1 MIDARQEFKINLLA
15 IDRQMN
21 ILPRRF
27 KMLCNSLLGML
38 FLNVLVLYPLV
49 LQAQDNL
56 RDVPNPDPQFEKET
70 LNVAE
75 GFEVN
80 LFAEEPM
87 LVKPIQMNWD
97 EKGRLWVVGSKN
109 YPQLKPGEVPND
121 KIYVLEDTTGD
132 GRADVS
138 TVFAE
143 GLEIPTGILPG
154 DGGAYVAN
162 STEILHLKDT
172 NGDGK
177 ADQRRRVL
185 SGFGTGDAHHLIH
198 TFRWGPAGRFYF
210 NQSIYIYSHVETPY
224 GVKELKGGG
233 TWRYQPETMELGIYM
248 RGLINPWG
256 LRFNRW
262 GQSFLTDGAG
272 REGINF
278 AFPGATFTAAP
289 GAERILH
296 GLNPGQ
302 PKHSG
307 LDIISGRH
315 FPDSLRGSLITND
328 FRANR
333 INRFVLEE
341 QGSGYVSKQQE
352 DLVWSDNVA
361 FRPVDIT
368 VGPDGAIYVA
378 DWYNPIIQHGEV
390 DFRDPRRDHQH
401 GRIWR
406 ITAKDRPLVEK
417 PDLSEATTTELLNAL
432 KKPEK
437 WTRAQAKRMLKER
450 GIENIVPEL
459 TSWVSNLDT
468 DSPDYEHNLLE
479 ALWVYQSVDAVN
491 ESLLKKVLNAEK
503 HQARAAAVRVLNYW
517 YDEVDN
523 AYSLLQDAAADEHPK
538 VRLEAVIA
546 LRNEKSAESA
556 RTALSVLTSQMDE
569 FLDFA
574 LWQTVRQLEPYWM
587 DRIEEEPEFFDNPKM
602 KAYALKSVNSTQAV
616 KHLVELY
623 QEGKVPEEYN
633 QDVFN
638 SVAKWG
644 RVEDLNVFLDLAM
657 SDKTVHENRRASYLN
672 TLEEAARQQQKKSA
686 NNLDRIIRFVD
697 DENEQVAQSAIKLIG
712 YWKLDQFRGK
722 LADIAHEGSDTA
734 REAAMDALTLMDD
747 EESRQL
753 LVDMTGQEQP
763 VEMRIMAVKRLIS
776 LDISRAADIAVNL
789 LQETSDPEMASQLFS
804 AFFAQT
810 EGPGVLAEK
819 ISGQE
824 LSKDIAQEGVKAIQ
838 QQIPYHRK
846 DDEEVKK
853 LQDVFEKLGGKLPPD
868 RMPQELSNRQI
879 NRLEL
884 DIKASAEPE
893 RGEKIFR
900 RLDCMSCHAIGGAG
914 GTIGPGLSS
923 LGANAPT
930 DYIIQSLLNP
940 SEDIKDGY
948 ELNRIVRN
956 DGSVVTGY
964 VVNESNS
971 EVVIQDVAGNNISI
985 PQSQIDVHET
995 VPGSLMPPGL
1005 TSSLEREE
1013 FIDLVG
1019 FLSKVGEQGEF
1030 RIPNTRFVRS
1040 WSVLNDSAKAVRN
1053 INNNG
1058 LESVVNGQAE
1068 MNWTPAYSKVDGG
1081 LPVQELP
1088 LVELDNGEKYS
1099 VISFELDV
1107 LSEGNVNLAFNS
1119 TEGITA
1125 WADQR
1130 SIDSSGDKYEVNLSK
1145 GIHKF
1150 TLAVNINNHDESNIR
1165 IEVRE
1170 ADQSPA
1176 QTKLVMGR

>member
-1 MIDARQEFKINLLA
+1 MIDTKQKMELRE
-15 IDRQMN
+15 IDKQIN
-21 ILPRRF
+21 ILFLRF
-27 KMLCNSLLGML
+27 KMLWKNFFGILLL
-38 FLNVLVLYPLV
+38 DVLVLLPMVSL
-49 LQAQDNL
+49 AQNNL
-56 RDVPNPDPQFEKET
+56 RDVPNPDSKFEKQT

-75 GFEVN
+75 GLEVN

-97 EKGRLWVVGSKN
+97 EKGRLWVVGSKH
-109 YPQLKPGEVPND
+109 YPQLKPGEVPDD

-138 TVFAE
+138 TIFAE
-143 GLEIPTGILPG
+143 RLEIPTGILPG

-177 ADQRRRVL
+177 ADERRRVL

-210 NQSIYIYSHVETPY
+210 NQSIYIHSYVETPY
-224 GVKELKGGG
+224 GVNELKGGG
-233 TWRYQPETMELGIYM
+233 AWRYQPETMELDIYM

-256 LRFNRW
+256 LQFNKW

-278 AFPGATFTAAP
+278 AFPEATFTAAP

-315 FPDSLRGSLITND
+315 FPDSLRGSLISND

-352 DLVWSDNVA
+352 DLIWSDNVA
-361 FRPVDIT
+361 FRPVDVS

-406 ITAKDRPLVEK
+406 ITVKNRPLVEK
-417 PDLSEATTTELLNAL
+417 PDLSRATTMELLNAL

-437 WTRAQAKRMLKER
+437 WTRSQAKRMLKER
-450 GIENIVPEL
+450 GAEQIVREL
-459 TSWVSNLDT
+459 KHWVNDLDSN
-468 DSPDYEHNLLE
+468 SADYELHLLE
-479 ALWVYQSVDAVN
+479 ALWVFQSVDAVN
-491 ESLLKKVLNAEK
+491 ASLLKKVLNAQK

-517 YDEVDN
+517 YDDVDD
-523 AYSLLQDAAADEHPK
+523 AYRLLQEAAADEHPK

-546 LRNEKSAESA
+546 LRNEQSAESA
-556 RTALSVLTSQMDE
+556 KTALAVLRSPMDE

-574 LWQTVRQLEPYWM
+574 LWQTVRELEPHWM
-587 DRIEEEPEFFDNPKM
+587 ETIETEPEFFGNPKM
-602 KAYALKSVNSTQAV
+602 KAYALKSINSSQAV
-616 KHLVELY
+616 KYLVELY
-623 QEGKVPEEYN
+623 QEGKAPEEYN

-644 RVEDLNVFLDLAM
+644 RVEDLNIFLSLAM
-657 SDKTVHENRRASYLN
+657 SDRAVHENRRASYLN
-672 TLEEAARQQQKKSA
+672 TLEEAARQQEKKPA

-697 DENEQVAQSAIKLIG
+697 DDNEQVAQSAIKLIG
-712 YWKLDQFRGK
+712 YWKLDQFHNK
-722 LADIAHEGSDTA
+722 LASIAREGS
-734 REAAMDALTLMDD
+734 EAAMDALTLMDGKQ
-747 EESRQL
+747 SRQM
-753 LVDMTGQEQP
+753 LVDMTDNDQP
-763 VEMRIMAVKRLIS
+763 VEARLMALKGLIS
-776 LDISRAADIAVNL
+776 LDISKAADITVNL
-789 LQETSDPEMASQLFS
+789 LQETSDSEMAAQLFS
-804 AFFAQT
+804 IFFTQT
-810 EGPGVLAEK
+810 EGPGILAEK
-819 ISGQE
+819 ISGKE
-824 LSKDIAQEGVKAIQ
+824 LSKNIAQEGVTAIQ
-838 QQIPYHRK
+838 RQISYHRK
-846 DDEEVKK
+846 DDEDVKK
-853 LQDVFEKLGGKLPPD
+853 LEGVFEQLGGELPPD
-868 RMPQELSNRQI
+868 RMPQQLSSRQM

-884 DIKASAEPE
+884 DIKASADPE
-893 RGEKIFR
+893 KGEKIFR
-900 RLDCMSCHAIGGAG
+900 QLNCMSCHTIGGAG
-914 GTIGPGLSS
+914 GTIGPGVSS

-964 VVNESNS
+964 LVNESNS
-971 EVVIQDVAGNNISI
+971 EVVIQDVAGNNVSI

-1005 TSSLEREE
+1005 TASLERKE
-1013 FIDLVG
+1013 FIDLIG
-1019 FLSKVGEQGEF
+1019 FLSKIGEPGEF
-1030 RIPNTRFVRS
+1030 RVPNARFVRR
-1040 WSVLNDSAKAVRN
+1040 WHTLT
-1053 INNNG
+1053 NNKEVVTKIDKNG
-1058 LESVVNGQAE
+1058 LDFLVNESAE
-1068 MNWTPAYSKVDGG
+1068 LSLQPAFSKVSGD
-1081 LPVQELP
+1081 LPVGELP
-1088 LVELDNGEKYS
+1088 VIEIDPNRRYS
-1099 VISFELDV
+1099 FVKFEIEV
-1107 LSEGNVNLAFNS
+1107 LSAGNVDLSFNS

-1125 WADQR
+1125 WVGQKPLDVLDHGIVA
-1130 SIDSSGDKYEVNLSK
+1130 NLSQ
-1145 GIHKF
+1145 GIHHF
-1150 TLAVNINNHDESNIR
+1150 TLAINRNMSEKEALRIR
-1165 IEVRE
+1165 LQDATHASAQAKFLMRPIEE
-1170 ADQSPA
+1170 
-1176 QTKLVMGR
+1176 

>member
-1 MIDARQEFKINLLA
+1 M
-15 IDRQMN
+15 
-21 ILPRRF
+21 
-27 KMLCNSLLGML
+27 SS
-38 FLNVLVLYPLV
+38 
-49 LQAQDNL
+49 QAQDNL
-56 RDVPNPDPQFEKET
+56 RDVPNPDPQFEKKT

-75 GFEVN
+75 GYEIK

-109 YPQLKPGEVPND
+109 YPQLKPGEVADD

-154 DGGAYVAN
+154 DGGVYVAN
-162 STEILHLKDT
+162 ATEILHLKDT

-185 SGFGTGDAHHLIH
+185 SGFGTGDAHHLVH

-210 NQSIYIYSHVETPY
+210 NQSIYIHSYLETPY

-256 LRFNRW
+256 LQFNKW

-352 DLVWSDNVA
+352 DLIWSDNVA
-361 FRPVDIT
+361 FRPVDIS

-417 PDLSEATTTELLNAL
+417 PDLSRATTRELLKAL

-437 WTRAQAKRMLKER
+437 WTRSQAKRMLKER
-450 GIENIVPEL
+450 GTEEIVPEL
-459 TSWVSNLDT
+459 KSWVSDLDPN
-468 DSPDYEHNLLE
+468 DADYEHQLLE
-479 ALWVYQSVDAVN
+479 ALWVFQSVDAVN
-491 ESLLKKVLNAEK
+491 ELLLKKVLNAQK

-517 YDEVDN
+517 YDDVDD
-523 AYSLLQDAAADEHPK
+523 AYRLLQDAAADEDPK
-538 VRLEAVIA
+538 VRLETVIA
-546 LRNEKSAESA
+546 FRNEQSAEA
-556 RTALSVLTSQMDE
+556 AKTALSVLASPMDE

-574 LWQTVRQLEPYWM
+574 LWQTVRELEPHWM
-587 DRIEEEPEFFDNPKM
+587 EAIEDEPEFFGNPKM
-602 KAYALKSVNSTQAV
+602 KAYALKSVNNSQAA
-616 KHLVELY
+616 KHLVALY
-623 QEGKVPEEYN
+623 LEGKVPEEYN
-633 QDVFN
+633 QDLFN
-638 SVAKWG
+638 AVAKWG
-644 RVEDLNVFLDLAM
+644 RVEELNIFLDLAL
-657 SDKTVHENRRASYLN
+657 SDRAVHENRRASYLN
-672 TLEEAARQQQKKSA
+672 TLEEAARQQEKKPT

-697 DENEQVAQSAIKLIG
+697 DDNEQVVQSAIKLMG
-712 YWKLDQFRGK
+712 YWKLEQFRDR
-722 LADIAHEGSDTA
+722 LDDITHGGNDMA
-734 REAAMDALTLMDD
+734 REAAMDALALLGD
-747 EESRQL
+747 EQSRQML
-753 LVDMTGQEQP
+753 DDLTGNDQP
-763 VEMRIMAVKRLIS
+763 VELRIMALKRLIS
-776 LDISRAADIAVNL
+776 LDITKAAHIAVTL
-789 LQETSDPEMASQLFS
+789 LQETLEPEMASQLFS

-810 EGPGVLAEK
+810 EGPGILAEK

-824 LSKDIAQEGVKAIQ
+824 FPKETAQEGVKAIQ
-838 QQIPYHRK
+838 QQVPYHRK
-846 DDEEVKK
+846 DDEDVKK
-853 LQDVFEKLGGKLPPD
+853 LQEVFEQLGGELPPD
-868 RMPQELSNRQI
+868 RMPQQLSNRQM

-884 DIKASAEPE
+884 DIKASADPAK
-893 RGEKIFR
+893 GEKIFR
-900 RLDCMSCHAIGGAG
+900 KLECMSCHTIGGAG
-914 GTIGPGLSS
+914 GTIGPGVSS

-948 ELNRIVRN
+948 ELNRVVRN

-971 EVVIQDVAGNNISI
+971 EVVIQEVAGNKVSI

-1005 TSSLEREE
+1005 TASLERKE

-1019 FLSKVGEQGEF
+1019 FLSKIGEEGEF
-1030 RIPNTRFVRS
+1030 RVPNRRYVRS
-1040 WSVLNDSAKAVRN
+1040 WKVLSDSAKTVQN
-1053 INNNG
+1053 ISNNG
-1058 LESVVNGQAE
+1058 LESVVNGQEE
-1068 MNWTPAYSKVDGG
+1068 MNWMPAYSKVDGG
-1081 LPVQELP
+1081 LLLQELSF
-1088 LVELDNGEKYS
+1088 VELENGEKYS
-1099 VISFELDV
+1099 VISFELEV
-1107 LSEGNVNLAFNS
+1107 LSGGNATLSFNS
-1119 TEGITA
+1119 TADITA
-1125 WADQR
+1125 WADQKP
-1130 SIDSSGDKYEVNLSK
+1130 IDGSGDKYEVNLSR
-1145 GIHKF
+1145 GIHEF
-1150 TLAVNINNHDESNIR
+1150 TLAVNHNNREENSIR
-1165 IEVRE
+1165 IEVQD

-1176 QTKLVMGR
+1176 QIKLLMGR